1 VDGDELVV
9 LFVILNVGYTLDEEL
24 IKKIKSKIRTSCS
37 PRHVPAIIKEVPE
50 IPYTTN
56 GKKVEIA
63 VKQIIH
69 GKVVKN
75 KAALANP
82 ESLEFF
88 YDILI

>member
-1 VDGDELVV
+1 
-9 LFVILNVGYTLDEEL
+9 LNIGYAFDEEL
-24 IKKIKSKIRTSCS
+24 EKKIKSKIRTSCS

-50 IPYTTN
+50 IPYTIN

-69 GKVVKN
+69 GKTVKN

-88 YDILI
+88 YDILN